1 MDGFID
7 DWWKLYYM
15 SIYNALSYIFVSKTL
30 NQNKKYIRDIDIV
43 EVELLCFGIRLVRET
58 NLFSLIVKCDS
69 LYVVQLI
76 LIFDILARSY

>member
-1 MDGFID
+1 
-7 DWWKLYYM
+7 M

-43 EVELLCFGIRLVRET
+43 EVELYVLVFRLVRET

-76 LIFDILARSY
+76 LIFVILARSY